1 MNSVPAMKKI
11 LPGSKIGILG
21 SGQLGRMMTV
31 AAKQMGY
38 RVHVFSSAAD
48 SPTGQLADMEVV
60 GQLDDLDAIS
70 RFAQGVDVM
79 TVETENIPVDTLAT
93 AAEFC
98 PAFPGKDA
106 LRVCQN
112 RNFEKQFLRE
122 NGIPTCDFQTVH
134 SVEELK
140 AACERLMPSILK
152 TTQGGYDGKG
162 QAVIRSTED
171 VESAWSEMKGGE
183 AILEQM
189 IDFDFEFSIVGAR
202 SSTGEVTA
210 YPSIRNEHSGGIL
223 DISTSPSGLSEEAE
237 AEGREIVFK
246 IMNELNSVGVLT
258 VEFFYR
264 RGDVLVNEIAPRP
277 HNSGHA
283 TIEGNWTSQFEQHI
297 RAVCGISLGAV
308 DLICTVAMA
317 NVMGDIWNDGTP
329 DWAEMLN
336 DPRTKLHL
344 YGKEAAKIGRK
355 MGHLTAV
362 ADTVEQARNLVVE
375 ARKRMK

>member
-1 MNSVPAMKKI
+1 MKKI

-70 RFAQGVDVM
+70 RFAQDVDVM

-223 DISTSPSGLSEEAE
+223 DVSTSPSGLSEEAE

-246 IMNELNSVGVLT
+246 ILNELNSVGVLT

-308 DLICTVAMA
+308 DLISTVAMA